1 VIQAYHNGRMLRCLS
16 TIIAKDGLVER
27 DNQ

>member
-16 TIIAKDGLVER
+16 TIISKDGLVEQ
-27 DNQ
+27 DNH